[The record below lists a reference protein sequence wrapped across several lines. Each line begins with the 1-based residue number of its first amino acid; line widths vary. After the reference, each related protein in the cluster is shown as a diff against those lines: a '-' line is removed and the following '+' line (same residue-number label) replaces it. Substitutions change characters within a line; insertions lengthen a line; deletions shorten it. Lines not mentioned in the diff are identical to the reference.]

1 MEPPTAI
8 LDNKAPSP
16 CQCQKQLF
24 LVTQVQGERGARG
37 FVWIGFPV
45 AGTDG
50 QRPTGNNP
58 AFPASRSH
66 SSIPP
71 LKRRAARG
79 TPPELTM
86 LQQLHLHGAVHPWR
100 LQDSF
105 LELGKKCVHRHVHR
119 SALSLPTLPTSDADR
134 LTTSV
139 PSRHLPGTLFR
150 SGPAPKLSPRSVAS
164 CLQPSPTAIIRSCR
178 PSGLDAT
185 YCPAREVVLNH
196 QRPGSRWLPN
206 APPCA
211 FLPTANPRG
220 VDSRAAGYPLRHQ
233 RAIAPFPARPP
244 TQPRAPHPLRDT

>member
-105 LELGKKCVHRHVHR
+105 PELGKKCVHRHVHR

-139 PSRHLPGTLFR
+139 PSRHLPG
-150 SGPAPKLSPRSVAS
+150 SPVSVWPGPEALAAKCGLMPAAESNCNHSIVPSLRPRRH
-164 CLQPSPTAIIRSCR
+164 LLPSS
-178 PSGLDAT
+178 
-185 YCPAREVVLNH
+185 
-196 QRPGSRWLPN
+196 
-206 APPCA
+206 
-211 FLPTANPRG
+211 
-220 VDSRAAGYPLRHQ
+220 
-233 RAIAPFPARPP
+233 
-244 TQPRAPHPLRDT
+244 

>member
-1 MEPPTAI
+1 MTHCPNTGTMKAIGIDKPLAEEGRNGVNHGAPTGYPGQQGAI
-8 LDNKAPSP
+8 PVPVPKAAVPRDSGSG
-16 CQCQKQLF
+16 
-24 LVTQVQGERGARG
+24 GEGERG

-86 LQQLHLHGAVHPWR
+86 LQQLHLHGAAHPWR

-105 LELGKKCVHRHVHR
+105 PELGKKCVHRRVHR

-139 PSRHLPGTLFR
+139 PSRHLPG
-150 SGPAPKLSPRSVAS
+150 SPVSVWPGPRSS
-164 CLQPSPTAIIRSCR
+164 R
-178 PSGLDAT
+178 
-185 YCPAREVVLNH
+185 REVWPH
-196 QRPGSRWLPN
+196 ACSRVQLQSFDR
-206 APPCA
+206 AVPPA
-211 FLPTANPRG
+211 
-220 VDSRAAGYPLRHQ
+220 
-233 RAIAPFPARPP
+233 
-244 TQPRAPHPLRDT
+244 

>member
-1 MEPPTAI
+1 MGPPTAI

-24 LVTQVQGERGARG
+24 LVTQVQGERGAPG

-58 AFPASRSH
+58 AFPASRSY
-66 SSIPP
+66 SSIAP

-79 TPPELTM
+79 TPPELSM
-86 LQQLHLHGAVHPWR
+86 LQQLHLHGASHPWR

-105 LELGKKCVHRHVHR
+105 PELGKKCVHRRVHR

-139 PSRHLPGTLFR
+139 PSRHLPGSPVSVWPR
-150 SGPAPKLSPRSVAS
+150 PRSS
-164 CLQPSPTAIIRSCR
+164 R
-178 PSGLDAT
+178 
-185 YCPAREVVLNH
+185 REVWPH
-196 QRPGSRWLPN
+196 ACSRVQLQSFDR
-206 APPCA
+206 AVPPA
-211 FLPTANPRG
+211 
-220 VDSRAAGYPLRHQ
+220 
-233 RAIAPFPARPP
+233 
-244 TQPRAPHPLRDT
+244 